1 MGFCLP
7 LKKWGGEIMTDYVET
22 NYKNFCKNFPLLTES
37 GIKHILNNVKSGNEK
52 AVNDLWTAYFL
63 ISWFKRWMNA

>member
-7 LKKWGGEIMTDYVET
+7 LKKWGSEIMVDYVES
-22 NYKNFCKNFPLLTES
+22 NYIEFCSNFPFLKTQ
-37 GIKHILNNVKSGNEK
+37 GIKYILNEVKSGSEK

-63 ISWFKRWMNA
+63 ISWFKKWMHA